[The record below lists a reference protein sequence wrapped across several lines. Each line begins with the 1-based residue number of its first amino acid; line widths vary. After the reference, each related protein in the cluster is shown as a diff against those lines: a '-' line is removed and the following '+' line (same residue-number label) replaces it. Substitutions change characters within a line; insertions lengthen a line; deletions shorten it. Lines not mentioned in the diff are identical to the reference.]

1 MRIHVLTGAII
12 ILAVATSASASD
24 KGDPKRGKRDFI
36 QCAGC
41 HSVEPGRS
49 SRLGPTL
56 AGVYDSKAASRPD
69 YVYSDALM
77 RSELVWNHK
86 ALDQWLEG
94 PSKMVPGTKMAGAGI
109 SKPRVRKDLI
119 AYLKTLR

>member
-1 MRIHVLTGAII
+1 MKLHGLTGAII
-12 ILAVATSASASD
+12 VLVVATSAAASD
-24 KGDPKRGKRDFI
+24 KGDAKRGKRDFI

-41 HSVEPGRS
+41 HAVEPGHS

-94 PSKMVPGTKMAGAGI
+94 PSRMVPGTKMAVAGI
-109 SKPRVRKDLI
+109 PKPRVRKDLI